1 MQEKPGQVVVT
12 YSAADGH
19 KQLAHGLGVIH
30 HDGLHRSVQHL
41 DLLRPLLLLVL
52 EDVLRE

>member
-1 MQEKPGQVVVT
+1 MVVT